1 MQKIFLLFR
10 TGLII
15 FLGCAILACGIIK
28 KGDSNRKGDYKSSRT
43 LPPLEVPPDLTSSTI
58 DDTTPVPT
66 ASSTA
71 TLSDF
76 SGRQHS
82 PETRTGTSVL
92 PEQSNL
98 RVERNGDRQWL
109 VIDGEPDQ
117 IWPVLRQFWISNG
130 FVIEL
135 EEPQIGIMETEWAEN
150 RASIPQSGIRK
161 IFGKA
166 INFVYSSGTRDK
178 FRVRLERGEQEG
190 YTELYLTH
198 RGMEEVVQGVDGED
212 TATLWRPRP
221 SDPELE
227 AEMLKRLMVS
237 LGVQQQHAETLL
249 AQQASPQPKARLT
262 QGEDKKTT
270 LVLAESFAQAWRRTG
285 IALDHVGFVV
295 EDRNRSDGLYFV
307 LYDDPEKSQKK
318 KGWLSKLNPF
328 GGEAPE
334 NEKYQIQLSGNETE
348 TRVVVLGKKGKQD
361 DSGTS
366 RRILAL
372 LYDQLK

>member
-1 MQKIFLLFR
+1 MQKIFLFFR

-15 FLGCAILACGIIK
+15 LLGCAIFACGITK
-28 KGDSNRKGDYKSSRT
+28 KADSNRKGDYKSSRT

-58 DDTTPVPT
+58 DDTAPVPT
-66 ASSTA
+66 VSSTA
-71 TLSDF
+71 SLSDY
-76 SGRQHS
+76 SSRQHL
-82 PETRTGTSVL
+82 PEARIGASVL

-98 RVERNGDRQWL
+98 RVERDGDRQWL
-109 VIDGEPDQ
+109 VIDGEPDK
-117 IWPVLRQFWISNG
+117 IWPVLRQFWTSNG
-130 FVIEL
+130 FVIKL
-135 EEPQIGIMETEWAEN
+135 DEPQIGIMETEWAEN
-150 RASIPQSGIRK
+150 RADIPRGGIRK
-161 IFGKA
+161 LFGKA
-166 INFVYSSGTRDK
+166 IDFVYSSGTRDK

-237 LGVQQQHAETLL
+237 LGVQQQRAESLL
-249 AQQASPQPKARLT
+249 AQQVSQQPKARLT
-262 QGEDKKTT
+262 QGEDEETT
-270 LVLAESFAQAWRRTG
+270 LILAEPFAQAWRRTG
-285 IALDHVGFVV
+285 IALDRVGFVV

-318 KGWLSKLNPF
+318 RGWLSKLNPF
-328 GGEAPE
+328 GGESAKS
-334 NEKYQIQLSGNETE
+334 EKYQIQLSSNESE
-348 TRVVVLGKKGKQD
+348 TRVIVLSKKGKQD
-361 DSGTS
+361 NSGTS